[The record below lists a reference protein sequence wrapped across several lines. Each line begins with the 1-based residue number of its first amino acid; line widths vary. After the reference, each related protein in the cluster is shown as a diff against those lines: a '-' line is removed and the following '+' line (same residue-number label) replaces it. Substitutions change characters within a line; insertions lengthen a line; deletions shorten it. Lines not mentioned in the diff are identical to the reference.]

1 MGSERRATPTGV
13 RCNWKTE
20 LGAICT
26 GGVHRLCR
34 CGTKQ
39 FDGMRDYE
47 VLVTNLSMDFTTIEL
62 KVDKRRREK
71 ECDVVKGR

>member
-1 MGSERRATPTGV
+1 M
-13 RCNWKTE
+13 
-20 LGAICT
+20 
-26 GGVHRLCR
+26 HRLCR

-62 KVDKRRREK
+62 KVDKGREAK

>member
-1 MGSERRATPTGV
+1 VE
-13 RCNWKTE
+13 
-20 LGAICT
+20 
-26 GGVHRLCR
+26 
-34 CGTKQ
+34 Q

-62 KVDKRRREK
+62 KVDKGRRAK